1 MSRSDRSPEYRSKQP
16 VDSLRDHILDELAVD
31 KPHRP
36 EDIDRSG
43 DQADESGNDQE
54 PAKYGLHLMFS
65 VGEA

>member
-1 MSRSDRSPEYRSKQP
+1 MSRSDRSPESRSKQP
-16 VDSLRDHILDELAVD
+16 VDSLHDHILDELGVYQA
-31 KPHRP
+31 HRP
-36 EDIDRSG
+36 EDIDRSV